1 MRGKEESWQINLD
14 PSSSLISCQISFS
27 SSKGNDS
34 NPKRILHIICL
45 LNKNLSIIFQ
55 IYEIFSSYF
64 TLLLYL
70 RTYRWKRLSCYF
82 LCFFIFSYIERL
94 NGVGIACISILI
106 SSESLFFYFND
117 VFQEKQNGLSCGSYA
132 TQLRMGLEISGQK
145 EKRNLKTVFLSSF
158 SLVHILVKFLSPCVT
173 LVMSQQEVI
182 HPNWEALSRN
192 KLCFHVKKNFLQ
204 RNQSVF

>member
-14 PSSSLISCQISFS
+14 PSSSLISYQISFS

-70 RTYRWKRLSCYF
+70 RTYR
-82 LCFFIFSYIERL
+82 
-94 NGVGIACISILI
+94 
-106 SSESLFFYFND
+106 
-117 VFQEKQNGLSCGSYA
+117 
-132 TQLRMGLEISGQK
+132 
-145 EKRNLKTVFLSSF
+145 
-158 SLVHILVKFLSPCVT
+158 
-173 LVMSQQEVI
+173 
-182 HPNWEALSRN
+182 
-192 KLCFHVKKNFLQ
+192 
-204 RNQSVF
+204 